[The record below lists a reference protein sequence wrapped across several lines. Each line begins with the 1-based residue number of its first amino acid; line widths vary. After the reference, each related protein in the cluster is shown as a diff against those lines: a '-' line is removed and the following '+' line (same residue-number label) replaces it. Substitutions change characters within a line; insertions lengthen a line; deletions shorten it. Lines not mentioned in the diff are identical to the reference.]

1 MLTLG
6 RRGGGSL
13 CLNTNALAMKRG
25 LTCKP
30 FLNLQFA
37 NIGRVMAS
45 VTWAGAANGRNSGA
59 RLGWIG
65 CRVRFRLNRGKY
77 EFLVAS

>member
-45 VTWAGAANGRNSGA
+45 VTWAGAANGQEQWRKAG
-59 RLGWIG
+59 LDWVQGEIQIKQG
-65 CRVRFRLNRGKY
+65 EV
-77 EFLVAS
+77 